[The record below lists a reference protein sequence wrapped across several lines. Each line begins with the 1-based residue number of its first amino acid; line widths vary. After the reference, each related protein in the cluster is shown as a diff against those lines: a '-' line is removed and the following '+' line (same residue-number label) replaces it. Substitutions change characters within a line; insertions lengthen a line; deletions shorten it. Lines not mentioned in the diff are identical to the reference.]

1 MSEMKNKEISAKDVS
16 ILLVEDRKQ
25 EIEII
30 TDYLGR
36 SRHLNANIRTVDSFK
51 KAKTI
56 MFYEKTDIML
66 VDLNVEGIEFTDLYD
81 QLGKEAHSM
90 PYIVITDERDEDMGI
105 EAVKQGAQDYLVR
118 SELSERILRRAIIY
132 SLERHD
138 ILQSLYRTTIIDE
151 LTGLYNRR
159 GLLTLGNQQVELAKR
174 HSDDIFIFYLDLD
187 GMKEINDTLGHEFGD
202 KALISTSEIMQQS
215 FRNTDILSRVGGDE
229 FVVVAVKAQLEYI
242 PVMTERINQF
252 IRDHNAGPSK
262 YEISVSIG
270 VSKVNLEDQKPLENA
285 IKIADKEMYNV
296 KSINKQNR

>member
-270 VSKVNLEDQKPLENA
+270 VSKVNLEDKKPLENA

-296 KSINKQNR
+296 KSINKKNR